1 MEIKIFICNF
11 EKKNIKKENKMRK
24 KEDKFTLHGKYN
36 METKKPYVEIK
47 KNGEHYCYS
56 PYSIWKNVAER
67 SY

>member
-1 MEIKIFICNF
+1 MI
-11 EKKNIKKENKMRK
+11 K

-47 KNGEHYCYS
+47 RNGEHYCYS